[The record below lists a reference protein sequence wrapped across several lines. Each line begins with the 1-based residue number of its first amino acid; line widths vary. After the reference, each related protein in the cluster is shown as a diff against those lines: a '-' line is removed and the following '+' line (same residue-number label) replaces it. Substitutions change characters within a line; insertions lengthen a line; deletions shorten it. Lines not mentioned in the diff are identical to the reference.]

1 MTDYGGFFNAIDYLT
16 LGAEHDLGAAT
27 GALDRAMDD
36 PAATPDQ
43 IAAAEADL
51 AEARA
56 AYEDACAA
64 AGREREAHRQAEATG
79 PEPEAGL

>member
-1 MTDYGGFFNAIDYLT
+1 MTDYGGFLNTIDYLT

-27 GALDRAMDD
+27 DALDHAIDD

-43 IAAAEADL
+43 IAAAEANL

-56 AYEDACAA
+56 AHEDACAA
-64 AGREREAHRQAEATG
+64 ADREREAHRQAEAAS
-79 PEPEAGL
+79 PEPEASL